1 MLEKDEEF
9 DFEGDLTNTVSG
21 DMSNQSTDEETP
33 SQTTEFENVKI
44 KPTIPTKQEVKES
57 DFVEQDEESE
67 EFGTTGGDNEASGGD
82 KPGEGDSDTTRVQ
95 NQEESTT
102 KSKVLI
108 KVGLKVAAQ
117 RQNGYLFHNL
127 IINADDNIPNADL
140 ELLVGADND
149 RDDSLEILE
158 SDNGDI
164 TQNTLKNVNL
174 NYGRNLIKVRFADNL
189 KHTIKLKA
197 YELQ

>member
-1 MLEKDEEF
+1 TGKKLAFQGLEEYLSIPEDLLEKDEEF

-21 DMSNQSTDEETP
+21 DMSNQTTDEETP

-82 KPGEGDSDTTRVQ
+82 MPGEGDSDATGVKP
-95 NQEESTT
+95 QEESTT

-117 RQNGYLFHNL
+117 RQNGHLFHNL
-127 IINADDNIPNADL
+127 I
-140 ELLVGADND
+140 
-149 RDDSLEILE
+149 
-158 SDNGDI
+158 
-164 TQNTLKNVNL
+164 
-174 NYGRNLIKVRFADNL
+174 
-189 KHTIKLKA
+189 
-197 YELQ
+197 